1 MEAVLKHPEDPEL
14 EGLSEA
20 LVKDLV
26 ALQPFLRIGRHFR
39 GIVHNLNG
47 YLQNALL
54 QVELLHLTL
63 QSSLNP
69 PEIDDLGQRLKRVS
83 EELDGL
89 AEDLRFWGQQVDLE
103 SRGQDVPV
111 DLNYVLRE
119 ALAFLKA
126 DLFFKHQVS
135 TELRLQP
142 DLPKVWGNLMA
153 FHHAFGTLLDQAVEA
168 IRTSDHPCLRVET
181 RGDAGRI
188 EVIIQHNGS
197 SSLVAAPAPMNA
209 CMPSEGRDCG
219 DWRVPGPRIPLALH
233 LASVGLKPYGVRIT
247 REDHGGKGRF
257 IVHLPIPKG
266 RSSQPSPH
274 NAG

>member
-1 MEAVLKHPEDPEL
+1 MEAVLKRTKDPEL

-20 LVKDLV
+20 LVKDLL

-54 QVELLHLTL
+54 QVELLHLAL

-103 SRGQDVPV
+103 SVGRDVPV

-142 DLPKVWGNLMA
+142 DLPTVSGNLMA
-153 FHHAFGTLLDQAVEA
+153 FHHAFGTLLDQALEA
-168 IRTSDHPCLRVET
+168 MRTSDHPCLLVET
-181 RGDAGRI
+181 RGGDGRI

-197 SSLVAAPAPMNA
+197 SSLAATQAPMSPT
-209 CMPSEGRDCG
+209 MPPEGRDCR
-219 DWRVPGPRIPLALH
+219 DWRVPGPSVPLALH
-233 LASVGLKPYGVRIT
+233 LASAGLTPYRGRIT
-247 REDHGGKGRF
+247 REDQGGRGRF
-257 IVHLPIPKG
+257 IVHLPIPKQT
-266 RSSQPSPH
+266 SSHPKSR
-274 NAG
+274 

>member
-1 MEAVLKHPEDPEL
+1 MEAVLTTPEHPEL

-20 LVKDLV
+20 LLKDLLV
-26 ALQPFLRIGRHFR
+26 LQPFLRVGRHFR

-54 QVELLHLTL
+54 QVELLHLAL
-63 QSSLNP
+63 QSSQNP
-69 PEIDDLGQRLKRVS
+69 PEIDDLGRRLKRLS

-89 AEDLRFWGQQVDLE
+89 AEDLRFWGQHVDLE
-103 SRGQDVPV
+103 SMGRDLPV

-142 DLPKVWGNLMA
+142 DLPKVCGNLVA
-153 FHHAFGTLLDQAVEA
+153 FHHVFGTLLDQAMEA
-168 IRTSDHPCLRVET
+168 MRASDHPYLLVET
-181 RGDAGRI
+181 RGGDGRI

-197 SSLVAAPAPMNA
+197 SPLAATPAPIN
-209 CMPSEGRDCG
+209 PSMHPEGGDCK
-219 DWRVPGPRIPLALH
+219 DWRAPGPSVSFALH
-233 LASVGLKPYGVRIT
+233 LASASLKPYRGRIT
-247 REDHGGKGRF
+247 REDQGGKGRF
-257 IVHLPIPKG
+257 IVHLPIPKRG
-266 RSSQPSPH
+266 SSHPKSR
-274 NAG
+274 

>member
-1 MEAVLKHPEDPEL
+1 MEAVLKSDNESEL

-20 LVKDLV
+20 LLKDLLV
-26 ALQPFLRIGRHFR
+26 LQPFFRIGRHFK

-54 QVELLHLTL
+54 QVELLHLAL
-63 QSSLNP
+63 QSSQNP
-69 PEIDDLGQRLKRVS
+69 PEIDDMGRRLKRLS

-89 AEDLRFWGQQVDLE
+89 AADLRFWGQHVDFE
-103 SRGQDVPV
+103 SVGRDVPV

-142 DLPKVWGNLMA
+142 DLPTVCGNLMV
-153 FHHAFGTLLDQAVEA
+153 FYHAFGTLFDQAMEA
-168 IRTSDHPCLRVET
+168 MRTSDHPCLLVET
-181 RGDAGRI
+181 RGGDGRI

-197 SSLVAAPAPMNA
+197 PSLAATPAPTIPT
-209 CMPSEGRDCG
+209 MPPEGRDCSN
-219 DWRVPGPRIPLALH
+219 WRVAGPSLPLALH
-233 LASVGLKPYGVRIT
+233 LASVGLEPYCGRIT
-247 REDHGGKGRF
+247 REEEGQKGRF
-257 IVHLPIPKG
+257 IVHLPIPK
-266 RSSQPSPH
+266 RTSSHSKSR
-274 NAG
+274 

>member
-1 MEAVLKHPEDPEL
+1 MEAVLKRPEETEL

-20 LVKDLV
+20 LLKDLL

-54 QVELLHLTL
+54 QVELLHLAL
-63 QSSLNP
+63 QSSRNP
-69 PEIDDLGQRLKRVS
+69 PEIDDLARRLKSLS

-89 AEDLRFWGQQVDLE
+89 AEDLRFWGQHVDSE
-103 SRGQDVPV
+103 SMGRDVPV
-111 DLNYVLRE
+111 DLNYVVRE

-142 DLPKVWGNLMA
+142 DLPKVCGNLMA
-153 FHHAFGTLLDQAVEA
+153 FHHAFGALLDQAMEA
-168 IRTSDHPCLRVET
+168 MRTSDHPCLLVET
-181 RGDAGRI
+181 RGGDGRI

-197 SSLVAAPAPMNA
+197 SSLAATPAPMS
-209 CMPSEGRDCG
+209 PSLPPEGSRDCR
-219 DWRVPGPRIPLALH
+219 DWRVPGPSVPFALH
-233 LASVGLKPYGVRIT
+233 LASAGLKPYRGRIT
-247 REDHGGKGRF
+247 REAEGGKGRF
-257 IVHLPIPKG
+257 IVHLPIPK
-266 RSSQPSPH
+266 RTSSHPKSR
-274 NAG
+274 